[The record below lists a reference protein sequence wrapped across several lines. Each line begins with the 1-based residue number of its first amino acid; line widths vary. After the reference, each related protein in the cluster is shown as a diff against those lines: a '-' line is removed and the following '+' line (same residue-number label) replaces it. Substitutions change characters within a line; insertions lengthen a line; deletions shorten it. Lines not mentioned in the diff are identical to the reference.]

1 MPEQTGTYT
10 EPRGNR
16 HPAVT
21 VPYPRDSWD
30 AIEIDAEIAPLVAA
44 LWQAGIDTEASCQ
57 HDGTAPA
64 SIELT
69 DSNAVKLAALTGAG
83 MGWKLE
89 PLTGTRYNRRTRQVE
104 QCMLP
109 GYSALH
115 FARSDARMLAALV
128 SGAAERKAQASREH
142 VMFGESN

>member
-1 MPEQTGTYT
+1 MPAQTGTYT

-21 VPYPRDSWD
+21 VPYPRASWD

-44 LWQAGIDTEASCQ
+44 LWRAGIDPEASCQ
-57 HDGTAPA
+57 HDGTQPA

-69 DSNAVKLAALTGAG
+69 DSNAEKLAALTGTG
-83 MGWKLE
+83 MRWKLE
-89 PLTGTRYNRRTRQVE
+89 PVTGSRYNRRTRQVE
-104 QCMLP
+104 QSMLP

-115 FARSDARMLAALV
+115 FARSDARMLAVLV
-128 SGAAERKAQASREH
+128 NEAAERSAVAGH
-142 VMFGESN
+142 A